1 MRNELLD
8 IISRKA
14 KTEFVL
20 NVLLYADF
28 TIWPLM
34 QVKDIIDAIG
44 EITNETK
51 VENNRILLSYNPILT
66 ICLSCAVL

>member
-34 QVKDIIDAIG
+34 QVKDLIDAIG